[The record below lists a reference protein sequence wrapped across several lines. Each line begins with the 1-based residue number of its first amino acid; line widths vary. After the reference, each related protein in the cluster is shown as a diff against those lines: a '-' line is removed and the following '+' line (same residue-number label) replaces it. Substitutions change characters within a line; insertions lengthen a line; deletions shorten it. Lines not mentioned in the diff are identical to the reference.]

1 MYRFQIT
8 KIEVFRRGTDFDH
21 AEAGAATPN
30 RGFAHQQPPFFDRA
44 EPVGMISTQRAC
56 TAGLSEEMV
65 QAMLANETS
74 ASLSLPLGR
83 NVKAVFG
90 ALRCTPARMAS
101 RCPSTVAPARM
112 RQPLAQFPAD
122 GDNDLVVVKG
132 TNGIAKGE
140 ILLLGG
146 RVMDLSGRPLTD
158 TKVEIWQCNAF
169 GRYHHSR
176 DSSPAPID
184 PAFQGWGQSVTGDDG
199 EYRFRTIK
207 PVPYPGRT
215 PHIHFLVTTPKRVQL
230 VTQMYLPGEPGNAR
244 DGVFLSLEA
253 SQRAAVLVRLDKA
266 PDGKALAGR
275 FDIVLG
281 AGA

>member
-1 MYRFQIT
+1 MKRLRVPTPGIGDASGLAAARAA
-8 KIEVFRRGTDFDH
+8 RRRLL
-21 AEAGAATPN
+21 AASLAGATLAGVPWRVEAQSRVPTP
-30 RGFAHQQPPFFDRA
+30 RQ
-44 EPVGMISTQRAC
+44 
-56 TAGLSEEMV
+56 TAGPFYPDE
-65 QAMLANETS
+65 
-74 ASLSLPLGR
+74 
-83 NVKAVFG
+83 
-90 ALRCTPARMAS
+90 
-101 RCPSTVAPARM
+101 
-112 RQPLAQFPAD
+112 FPAD

-132 TNGIAKGE
+132 RSGIAKGE

-146 RVMDLSGRPLTD
+146 KVMDLSGRSLTD

-215 PHIHFLVTTPKRVQL
+215 PHIHFLVTTPKRAQL
-230 VTQMYLPGEPGNAR
+230 VTQMYLLGEPGNAR
-244 DGVFLSLEA
+244 DDVFMSLEA

-266 PDGKALAGR
+266 LDGKPLAGR